1 MKGMIMKKLLVF
13 VAAAFA
19 AYAPS
24 VLVADQVAIGA
35 SGSGSGPYVNAGL
48 MAETANKSQDKYKF
62 SIQTT
67 GGYKDNLGLVLTDKV
82 DIALNTL
89 IGIYDAY
96 NQNGSY
102 GTSPMKEDF
111 KRLRYLFTFGAVP
124 QNIFVRADS
133 GITSL
138 QEIKGKSFNINK
150 PSSFT
155 HGMNKKMLEAA
166 EISIDSFKVGTVA
179 TGQVFEQVQN
189 KVFVGGAHV
198 YQLGLGKALKLSST
212 VDVNYLDVPQDVI
225 DRMNVGYNGLLVP
238 YTIPANTYVGQAND
252 VNTFGLAQVIF
263 TDDNADEDLIYKFTK
278 SFWENIGELQSS
290 NTSFAGMNAEL
301 GSKMYDVPMHPGATR
316 YFKEIGL
323 K

>member
-1 MKGMIMKKLLVF
+1 MFIAAGLLAF
-13 VAAAFA
+13 VTGNTFA
-19 AYAPS
+19 
-24 VLVADQVAIGA
+24 ADQVSIGA
-35 SGSGSGPYVNAGL
+35 SGSGSGPYINAAL
-48 MAETANKSQDKYKF
+48 MAETANNSQDGFKF
-62 SIQTT
+62 SVQTT

-82 DIALNTL
+82 DVALNTL

-102 GTSPMKEDF
+102 GTSPMKDDF
-111 KRLRYLFTFGAVP
+111 KRLRYVFTFGAVP

-138 QEIKGKSFNINK
+138 QEIKGKAFNINK

-155 HGMNKKMLEAA
+155 HGMNLKMLEAA
-166 EISIDSFKVGTVA
+166 NISTDSFKVGTVA

-198 YQLGLGKALKLSST
+198 YQLGLGNAQKLSST

-238 YTIPANTYVGQAND
+238 YVIPANTYKGQTKD
-252 VNTFGLAQVIF
+252 VNTFGLAQVMF
-263 TDDNADEDLIYKFTK
+263 TDENADEELVYQFTK
-278 SFWENIGELQSS
+278 AFWENIASIQSE
-290 NTSFAGMNAEL
+290 NTSFAGMDARL
-301 GSKMYDVPMHPGATR
+301 GAKDYGIPMHPGALR
-316 YFKEIGL
+316 YFKEIGAR
-323 K
+323 

>member
-1 MKGMIMKKLLVF
+1 M
-13 VAAAFA
+13 
-19 AYAPS
+19 
-24 VLVADQVAIGA
+24 
-35 SGSGSGPYVNAGL
+35 
-48 MAETANKSQDKYKF
+48 T
-62 SIQTT
+62 
-67 GGYKDNLGLVLTDKV
+67 
-82 DIALNTL
+82 
-89 IGIYDAY
+89 
-96 NQNGSY
+96 
-102 GTSPMKEDF
+102 
-111 KRLRYLFTFGAVP
+111 
-124 QNIFVRADS
+124 
-133 GITSL
+133 
-138 QEIKGKSFNINK
+138 
-150 PSSFT
+150 
-155 HGMNKKMLEAA
+155 KKMLEAA

-225 DRMNVGYNGLLVP
+225 NRMNLGYNGLLVP

>member
-1 MKGMIMKKLLVF
+1 MRKFLIF

-19 AYAPS
+19 AYTPNI
-24 VLVADQVAIGA
+24 LVAEQVAIGA

-48 MAETANKSQDKYKF
+48 MAEVANKSQDTYKF

-138 QEIKGKSFNINK
+138 QEIKGKPFNINK

-166 EISIDSFKVGTVA
+166 EISLDSFKVGTVA

-198 YQLGLGKALKLSST
+198 Y
-212 VDVNYLDVPQDVI
+212 
-225 DRMNVGYNGLLVP
+225 
-238 YTIPANTYVGQAND
+238 
-252 VNTFGLAQVIF
+252 
-263 TDDNADEDLIYKFTK
+263 ELIYNFTK
-278 SFWENIGELQSS
+278 SFWENIGALQSS
-290 NTSFAGMNAEL
+290 NTSFAGMSAEL
-301 GSKMYDVPMHPGATR
+301 GSKMYDVPMHPGAAR
-316 YFKEIGL
+316 YFTEVGVN
-323 K
+323 